1 MLMYFNQTTICI
13 IFLNCI
19 IMYETKTSV
28 EAYYGNDVIIY
39 VFGGCCVFG
48 VVFVIVINK
57 VGLIFLK
64 QYKSKRTFH
73 HSVTRN
79 TSQKHTK
86 KRLALHNLIWWRRN
100 LCALESYG
108 IPQQYVPMV

>member
-1 MLMYFNQTTICI
+1 MYCNQTMICI

-19 IMYETKTSV
+19 IYETKTSV
-28 EAYYGNDVIIY
+28 EAYHGNDVIIN

-64 QYKSKRTFH
+64 
-73 HSVTRN
+73 
-79 TSQKHTK
+79 
-86 KRLALHNLIWWRRN
+86 
-100 LCALESYG
+100 
-108 IPQQYVPMV
+108 